1 MNLDCGLR
9 TRSCRVIQDTS
20 SITSAIPMKSED
32 KEIEDDEE
40 EEGRCCWA
48 NMPPELLREV
58 LIRIEASEEKW
69 PSRKNVVGCATV
81 CRSWREIMKEI
92 VKRPEVSG
100 LLTFP
105 ISVKQPGPRETL
117 LQCFIKRKR
126 STQTYSLYLSLTQA
140 LADDGKFLLAARK
153 FRRPTC
159 TDYIIS
165 LHADDMS
172 KGSSRYIGKLR
183 SNFLGT
189 KFVVY
194 DGLPPH
200 DGAKM
205 TKSRSTRFIGST
217 QVSPRV
223 PAGSYPVAHI
233 SYELNVLGSRGP
245 RRMQCIMDPI
255 PASAI
260 EPGGVAPTQ
269 TEFPLSSGESFPSIP
284 FFRSRSSCVE
294 KSGLGVS
301 GNQRDGPLILKNKSP
316 RWHEQLQCWCL
327 NFQGRVTVAS
337 VKNFQLVATPPS
349 GQSGRQYEKVILQFG
364 KVGKDVFTMDYR
376 YPISAFQAFA
386 ICLSSFDTK
395 IACE

>member
-20 SITSAIPMKSED
+20 MAVAALEL
-32 KEIEDDEE
+32 EDDD
-40 EEGRCCWA
+40 GLKQSCWA

-58 LIRIEASEEKW
+58 LIRIESSESKW

-92 VKRPEVSG
+92 VKRPEISG
-100 LLTFP
+100 MLTFP
-105 ISVKQPGPRETL
+105 ISVKQPGPRESL
-117 LQCFIKRKR
+117 IQCFIKRKR
-126 STQTYSLYLSLTQA
+126 STQTYLLYLSLTQA

-165 LHADDMS
+165 LHADDIS

-189 KFVVY
+189 KFIVY

-205 TKSRSTRFIGST
+205 TKSRSTRFMGST

-233 SYELNVLGSRGP
+233 SYELNMLGSRGP

-255 PASAI
+255 PSSAV

-269 TEFPLSSGESFPSIP
+269 TKFPLSSGESFPSIP
-284 FFRSRSSCVE
+284 FFRSRSSCNE
-294 KSGLGVS
+294 KSGPGAS
-301 GNQRDGPLILKNKSP
+301 AGSYTAKRTIGPTI
-316 RWHEQLQCWCL
+316 
-327 NFQGRVTVAS
+327 
-337 VKNFQLVATPPS
+337 
-349 GQSGRQYEKVILQFG
+349 
-364 KVGKDVFTMDYR
+364 
-376 YPISAFQAFA
+376 
-386 ICLSSFDTK
+386 
-395 IACE
+395 

>member
-9 TRSCRVIQDTS
+9 TRSCRVIQETS
-20 SITSAIPMKSED
+20 MAVAALEL
-32 KEIEDDEE
+32 EDDAEE
-40 EEGRCCWA
+40 IDDGLKQSCWA
-48 NMPPELLREV
+48 NMPQELLREV
-58 LIRIEASEEKW
+58 LIRIESSENKW
-69 PSRKNVVGCATV
+69 PTRKNVVGCATV

-92 VKRPEVSG
+92 VKRPEISG
-100 LLTFP
+100 MLTFP
-105 ISVKQPGPRETL
+105 ISVKQPGPRESL

-126 STQTYSLYLSLTQA
+126 STQTYFLFLSLTQA

-153 FRRPTC
+153 FRRTTC

-172 KGSSRYIGKLR
+172 KGSNRYIGKLR

-189 KFVVY
+189 KFIVY

-205 TKSRSTRFIGST
+205 TKSRSTRFMGST

-233 SYELNVLGSRGP
+233 SYELNMLGSRGP

-255 PASAI
+255 PSSSI
-260 EPGGVAPTQ
+260 EAGGVAPTQ

-294 KSGLGVS
+294 KTLTTSQS
-301 GNQRDGPLILKNKSP
+301 QSQSQSQRDGPLVLKNKSP
-316 RWHEQLQCWCL
+316 RWHEQLQSL
-327 NFQGRVTVAS
+327 TPRL
-337 VKNFQLVATPPS
+337 LVNEIT
-349 GQSGRQYEKVILQFG
+349 QEQI
-364 KVGKDVFTMDYR
+364 
-376 YPISAFQAFA
+376 
-386 ICLSSFDTK
+386 
-395 IACE
+395 